1 MSRSIQEQLLEAIN
15 NYGISD
21 RRTIMLS
28 QQRDKEIAAKQGEI
42 YNQWLQSRLVKKL
55 N

>member
-1 MSRSIQEQLLEAIN
+1 MSSSIQEQLLKAIN

-28 QQRDKEIAAKQGEI
+28 KQRDNEIVTEQERI
-42 YNQWLQSRLVKKL
+42 YKQWLQSR
-55 N
+55 

>member
-1 MSRSIQEQLLEAIN
+1 MTKQLMLEKAVN

-28 QQRDKEIAAKQGEI
+28 KQRDKEIAAEQGEI
-42 YNQWLQSRLVKKL
+42 YNQWLQSR
-55 N
+55 

>member
-1 MSRSIQEQLLEAIN
+1 MSSSIQEQLLEAIN

-28 QQRDKEIAAKQGEI
+28 KQRDKEIVTEQERI
-42 YNQWLQSRLVKKL
+42 YKQWLQSR
-55 N
+55 

>member
-1 MSRSIQEQLLEAIN
+1 MKNIQLMLEESIN

-28 QQRDKEIAAKQGEI
+28 QQRDKEIAAEQGEI
-42 YNQWLQSRLVKKL
+42 YNQWLQRRLVKKL